1 LIHSSDWSARQTAK
15 RSFGCFLVLLAGPP
29 LLSLLLGVAR
39 AAVGGQAPTLI
50 LATVVDERNQPI
62 AGAHIQ
68 VEKDG
73 KPLTK
78 AETDSQGKAVV
89 AVDGTGAY
97 VVTIAKP
104 GYLNARN
111 IISITAALEKYD
123 FEVVLAANALS
134 EQKVTVA
141 AESPEV
147 ATETASTQ
155 STVSATQAKEAPTRP
170 ATLTDAVPL
179 LPGVVRA
186 SDGSLDISGYTE
198 NHSTLLVN
206 SVDVTDPATGDFG
219 LSVPIDSVET
229 ISVSEMPYLAQY
241 GHFIAGVVAAET
253 RRGSDKWSF
262 SLNDPLPEFRIRS
275 GHLTGLKAASPRVNV
290 GGPLISKRLFLSEGS
305 EFLVYKTPVRTLPF
319 PRNETRSTAFNS
331 FTQLYAILSPRQ
343 VLTGTWH
350 LAPRAIRYAGLSYFN
365 PQPVTPDEDI
375 GSMTATV
382 LDRLQLGN
390 GILQSTAAVTHVD
403 GSIQP
408 RGLSPMVL
416 TPAGNLGNYF
426 SQQSRQATRMQWI
439 ENWAL
444 PVWHQEGEHRF
455 QVGTVLGYAEDQ
467 GRVHARAVEIAD
479 LNGRVLEAIDF
490 TRENPFAIAQY
501 EPAIYVQDHWMPRS
515 ELGFDFG
522 VRLESQTITHT
533 LRTAPRAGFVWS
545 PGKSS
550 KTAIR
555 GGLGIFYDSVPL
567 GSYAFLSYPEQIVRT
582 YAGGAPGRPVYYVNR
597 IAKVN
602 RHHFPFIQRR
612 EQSGNFAPYSTA
624 WNLEADHI
632 VSPWMTVRIK
642 YLESRAEDLI
652 TLTPQLVSSPHALV
666 LNSSAQARTRQLECT
681 VKLGADPRRQFFFS
695 YVRQH
700 AHGDLPSST
709 AYISD
714 FPFPVVRQGIRASLP
729 GEVPNRFLF
738 WGAYGLPHKL
748 QFFPLVE
755 DRNGFPYQPTN
766 PLQQYLRVASQPQ
779 PRFPR
784 YFALDLRTAKDLQVS
799 KKYAVRLALSMLN
812 LTNHFNPLEVF
823 SNSGDP
829 RYGKFFGNF
838 PRRFLLDFDVL
849 Y

>member
-1 LIHSSDWSARQTAK
+1 LIHSSDWSARQTAN
-15 RSFGCFLVLLAGPP
+15 RGSGCFRVLLACPP
-29 LLSLLLGVAR
+29 LLCLLLGVAW
-39 AAVGGQAPTLI
+39 AEVGDQAPTTI

-62 AGAHIQ
+62 SGALIE

-73 KPLTK
+73 RPLTK
-78 AETDSQGKAVV
+78 ADTDSQGKAVV
-89 AVDGTGAY
+89 VVDGTGAY
-97 VVTIAKP
+97 AVTVRKP
-104 GYLNARN
+104 GYLNARDT
-111 IISITAALEKYD
+111 IQIGAALGKYD

-147 ATETASTQ
+147 ATETTSTQ
-155 STVSATQAKEAPTRP
+155 STVSASQAKEAPTRP
-170 ATLTDAVPL
+170 ATVTDAIPL

-219 LSVPIDSVET
+219 LSVPIDAVET

-262 SLNDPLPEFRIRS
+262 SVNDPLPEFRIRS
-275 GHLTGLKAASPRVNV
+275 GHLAGLKTASPRVNV

-305 EFLVYKTPVRTLPF
+305 EVLLYKTPVRTLPF

-331 FTQLYAILSPRQ
+331 FTQLDAILSPRQ

-350 LAPRAIRYAGLSYFN
+350 LAPRALHYAGLSYFN
-365 PQPVTPDEDI
+365 PQPVTPDETI

-390 GILQSTAAVTHVD
+390 SILESTAAITRVD

-439 ENWAL
+439 ENWSL
-444 PVWHQEGEHRF
+444 PVWHRGGEHRF

-479 LNGRVLEAIDF
+479 SNGRVLEQIDF
-490 TRENPFAIAQY
+490 TREHPFAIAQY
-501 EPAIYVQDHWMPRS
+501 EPAIYLQDHWVPATQ
-515 ELGFDFG
+515 LGFDFG
-522 VRLESQTITHT
+522 IRLESQTITHT
-533 LRTAPRAGFVWS
+533 LRSAPRAGFVWS

-582 YAGGAPGRPVYYVNR
+582 YTGGVPGSPVQYINR
-597 IAKVN
+597 IAKAN
-602 RHHFPFIQRR
+602 GRHFPFIQRQ

-624 WNLEADHI
+624 WNLEADRI
-632 VSPWMTVRIK
+632 VSPWITVRIK

-652 TLTPQLVSSPHALV
+652 TLTPQLVSSQHALV
-666 LNSSAQARTRQLECT
+666 LSSSARARTRQLECT
-681 VKLGADPRRQFFFS
+681 AKLGANPRRQFFFS

-714 FPFPVVRQGIRASLP
+714 FPFPVVRQDIQASLP

-738 WGAYGLPHKL
+738 WGAYALPLKF
-748 QFFPLVE
+748 QFFPLIE
-755 DRNGFPYQPTN
+755 DRNGLPYQPVN
-766 PLQQYLRVASQPQ
+766 PWQQYLRLPSRPQ

-784 YFALDLRTAKDLQVS
+784 YFALDLRAAKDLQVS

-812 LTNHFNPLEVF
+812 LTNHVNPLDVF

-829 RYGKFFGNF
+829 RYGKFFGNCR
-838 PRRFLLDFDVL
+838 RRFLLDFDVL